1 MYVSDRWCECYLQLS
16 TVSVSVP
23 GEEELVE
30 AGHRCGEAPSTS
42 SQATIS
48 GRQAMTIS
56 SGGYVHVPYVG
67 MCASS
72 ATLAVE
78 YLKEQ

>member
-48 GRQAMTIS
+48 GRQGMTLPVS
-56 SGGYVHVPYVG
+56 SGDYMYVG

-72 ATLAVE
+72 STLADE
-78 YLKEQ
+78 YGGT

>member
-48 GRQAMTIS
+48 GRQGMTLS
-56 SGGYVHVPYVG
+56 SGDYMYVG

-72 ATLAVE
+72 STLAVE
-78 YLKEQ
+78 YGGT

>member
-1 MYVSDRWCECYLQLS
+1 MYLSDRWCECYLQLS

-48 GRQAMTIS
+48 GRQGMTLS
-56 SGGYVHVPYVG
+56 SGDYMYVG

-72 ATLAVE
+72 STLAVE
-78 YLKEQ
+78 YGGT

>member
-1 MYVSDRWCECYLQLS
+1 MYVSDRWCKCYLQLS

-48 GRQAMTIS
+48 GRQGMTLS
-56 SGGYVHVPYVG
+56 SGDYMYVG

-72 ATLAVE
+72 STLAVE
-78 YLKEQ
+78 YGGT

>member
-16 TVSVSVP
+16 TVRVSVP

-48 GRQAMTIS
+48 GRQAITR
-56 SGGYVHVPYVG
+56 YRLEATCTLCRHVREFG
-67 MCASS
+67 NIGR
-72 ATLAVE
+72 
-78 YLKEQ
+78 